1 MEGLT
6 MSDADES
13 TTGGSSEEGLQ
24 LAEGSAAQ
32 PSVRDTTKVPTE
44 AQRVRHRDSIS
55 TGYDELVRVAEATVR
70 VYTPA
75 EAIDLGDET
84 QVLFVDVRGAVELS
98 EGMISGAIHASRGHL
113 EAHLD
118 PDNTRYVRELDDA
131 AEIIFYCAGGA
142 RSALA
147 AQRAQELGFDRVGHL
162 AGEASAWKDAGG
174 PIRVVDNR

>member
-1 MEGLT
+1 
-6 MSDADES
+6 MSDFGES
-13 TTGGSSEEGLQ
+13 MMGRSPKEGPQ

-32 PSVRDTTKVPTE
+32 PAVRDTTKVPTE
-44 AQRVRHRDSIS
+44 AQRGRHRDSIR
-55 TGYDELVRVAEATVR
+55 TGYDELVRAAEATVR

-75 EAIDLGDET
+75 EAIDLVGET

-98 EGMISGAIHASRGHL
+98 EGMIPGAVHASRGHL

-118 PDNTRYVRELDDA
+118 PDNTRYMRELDDA
-131 AEIIFYCAGGA
+131 TEIMFYCAGGA

-162 AGEASAWKDAGG
+162 AGGISAWKDAGG
-174 PIRVVDNR
+174 PIQVIEDRR